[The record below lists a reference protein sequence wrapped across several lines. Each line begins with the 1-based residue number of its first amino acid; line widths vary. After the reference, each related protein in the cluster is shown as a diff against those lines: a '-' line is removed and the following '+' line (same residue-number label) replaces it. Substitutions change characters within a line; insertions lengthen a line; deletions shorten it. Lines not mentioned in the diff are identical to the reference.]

1 MRIDNWGD
9 LLLNVLFFGLPLV
22 VAIVGMLFVGKESP
36 QDDRYWR
43 LGKNDPFR
51 RILHDENGDVR
62 EVVRSCIVIF
72 LAIVL
77 SAFIV
82 IGILYRK

>member
-1 MRIDNWGD
+1 MRIDHWED
-9 LLLNVLFFGLPLV
+9 LLLNALFFGLPLV
-22 VAIVGMLFVGKESP
+22 VAIVGVLFVGKESS
-36 QDDRYWR
+36 QDDQYWR

-51 RILHDENGDVR
+51 RVLHDENGEVR
-62 EVVRSCIVIF
+62 EVVRLCIVIF

-77 SAFIV
+77 STFIL